1 MYVLRSPSL
10 VWSFGIVIALS
21 DAPPGSL
28 TEDSVK
34 NLFNACFALAITF
47 VSTFSFAQTSTQVVL
62 QDSYRVLGGD
72 TVALQTTV
80 ESGLAPKNDSVKF
93 VYDPEFHFF
102 MKGQLS
108 EPSLDRTSEFAS
120 YGYVVV
126 AAAGDPGGYYSS
138 EPSWITQ
145 EGFSASF
152 DSATSMIDL
161 SYSYGATYVPTFR
174 GFQSFVIYA
183 NLTSSTKLGTIYD
196 DSLNY
201 GANNFLLT
209 GDGPETFTTVSF
221 DAPSALEGQNAIKIS
236 TSQDADSGTHWK
248 LMLFANGSAA
258 GYPGVDLRGYDS
270 IAFYAKAN
278 RPVVLNGA
286 FGTGDDSAQ
295 RGFVPLELSTEYQRY
310 ELDLSGLDLSDVNT
324 FVWLYMHKNQNAFD
338 YAGVSVYLDDVKL
351 LSARET
357 FSTSEG
363 DFELGEQINSS
374 GVTTNLHV
382 GFASSSSFVIPSSVG
397 WYLTRAAVPAY
408 EEEVLFASA
417 ELVNVYVR
425 RCSDDLWVP
434 IDQTP
439 YSPLRESVSTSGG
452 VFFYNPHS
460 SSSPLPGIAESDVY
474 ACGGSTRVI
483 PTLIGDETL
492 RTDAGVTFAYL
503 VHHTN

>member
-34 NLFNACFALAITF
+34 NLFNTCFALAITF
-47 VSTFSFAQTSTQVVL
+47 VSTFSFAQSNTQVVL

-80 ESGLAPKNDSVKF
+80 ESGLAPKNDSVVF

-102 MKGQLS
+102 VKGQLS
-108 EPSLDRTSEFAS
+108 DPSLDRTSEFAS

-183 NLTSSTKLGTIYD
+183 NLTSSTKLSTIYD
-196 DSLNY
+196 DSLSY
-201 GANNFLLT
+201 GTSNFLLT

-248 LMLFANGSAA
+248 LMLFANGNAA

-295 RGFVPLELSTEYQRY
+295 RGFAPLELSTEYQRY

-338 YAGVSVYLDDVKL
+338 YAGVSVFLDDVKL

-382 GFASSSSFVIPSSVG
+382 GFASSTSFVTPASVG
-397 WYLTRAAVPAY
+397 WYLSRAAVPAY

-460 SSSPLPGIAESDVY
+460 SSSPLPGIKVSDDY

-492 RTDAGVTFAYL
+492 RTDAEVTFAYL